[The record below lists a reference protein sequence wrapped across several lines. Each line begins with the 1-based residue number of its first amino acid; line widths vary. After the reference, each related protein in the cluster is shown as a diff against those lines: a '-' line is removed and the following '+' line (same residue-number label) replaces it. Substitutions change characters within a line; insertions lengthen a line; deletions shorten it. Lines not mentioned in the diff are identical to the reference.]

1 MRRSSSSA
9 ARPLVSVI
17 TATIPERKPLLVECE
32 VSVQSQ
38 TFGGWE
44 HLILD
49 DSEREGCSKMVNRLV
64 AEAKGDWLFPLADDD
79 LMLPRCLELLVGCSD
94 EADIVYSPPLVWG
107 RPTEWF
113 TQAPPAIPATALVR
127 KSLWLELGGYDE
139 GAVREEDRKMWIKAV
154 DAGARFVRFD
164 TDPTWVYRHHDGNK
178 SFNDGVSS

>member
-44 HLILD
+44 HLILED
-49 DSEREGCSKMVNRLV
+49 VDREGCSVMVNRLV
-64 AEAKGDWLFPLADDD
+64 AEASGEWLFPLADDD
-79 LMLPRCLELLVGCSD
+79 LMLPRCLELLTAHAEEG
-94 EADIVYSPPLVWG
+94 DIIYSPPLVWG

-113 TQAPPAIPATALVR
+113 TQAPPAIPATALIKR
-127 KSLWLELGGYDE
+127 DLWLELGGYDE
-139 GAVREEDRKMWIKAV
+139 SAVREEDRKMWIKAV
-154 DAGARFVRFD
+154 NAGCRFVRVD
-164 TDPTWVYRHHDGNK
+164 TDPTWVYRHHAGNK
-178 SFNDGVSS
+178 SFNEGRAS